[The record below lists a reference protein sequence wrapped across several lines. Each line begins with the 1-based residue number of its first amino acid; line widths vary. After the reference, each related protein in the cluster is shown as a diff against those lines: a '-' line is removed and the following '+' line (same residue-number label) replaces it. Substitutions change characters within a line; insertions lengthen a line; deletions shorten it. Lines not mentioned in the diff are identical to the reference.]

1 MNIEDSE
8 VADQVF
14 TMSVSRLDGD
24 HSTSGGEPVLMTTN
38 YLSSSRRLHSHSD
51 VVLFRRA
58 PAGSDWVLQLD
69 MLCGVMVD
77 V

>member
-1 MNIEDSE
+1 
-8 VADQVF
+8 
-14 TMSVSRLDGD
+14 
-24 HSTSGGEPVLMTTN
+24 MTTN